1 MPLHVSQPHQQH
13 LLQSRADEI
22 AATEQ
27 LARQNVAV
35 EVQHLL
41 EMGIKQSVDEGRR
54 MLEEQAQEHAQQV
67 DELTISAAKREEAL
81 EGSLQSARSRLAE
94 ERTETARLVEAA
106 RAQAQEHAAAL
117 EDARR
122 ATEEAVR
129 EEQALS
135 VEDRA
140 LLATQA
146 QQLRILEAELRQAE
160 RAERLGVMQASAAMS
175 EANNAAVELITLR
188 KDKQELLQEEEDLT
202 NRLHELT
209 AEHREAQKS
218 FEIAQS
224 AAQVLMRRRQERL
237 VKKLQQEHVSEVEAL
252 RLEKEQALRAEHEAA
267 AAVLNK
273 TVHQWEGT
281 LVERALRPV

>member
-1 MPLHVSQPHQQH
+1 MPLHVSQTHQQH

-81 EGSLQSARSRLAE
+81 EGSLQSARSQLAE

-106 RAQAQEHAAAL
+106 RA
-117 EDARR
+117 
-122 ATEEAVR
+122 
-129 EEQALS
+129 QALS

-175 EANNAAVELITLR
+175 EANDAAVELITLR

-237 VKKLQQEHVSEVEAL
+237 VKKLQREHVDEVEAL

-267 AAVLNK
+267 AALLNK
-273 TVHQWEGT
+273 TVHQWEGA